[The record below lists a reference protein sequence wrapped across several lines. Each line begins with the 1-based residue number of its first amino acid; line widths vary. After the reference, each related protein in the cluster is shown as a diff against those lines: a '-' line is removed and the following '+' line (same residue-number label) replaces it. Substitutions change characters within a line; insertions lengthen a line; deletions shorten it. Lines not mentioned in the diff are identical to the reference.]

1 MLVTDDSTG
10 VNVGGNSFT
19 SSSSSNSVHYGFG
32 LSSNGT
38 LIEETVCVGGVNDG
52 RACSAYNDLCNSYES
67 WMLSAACGAGTVL
80 YESVLHFLA
89 TCSCVQGRKR
99 FQNNCCGSRVK
110 MVIESLGGLT
120 LVLLRIAW
128 VRLYAV
134 HVGLLLRQPL
144 CFGVAAR
151 VIAG

>member
-1 MLVTDDSTG
+1 MRAKLVVLYSLLT
-10 VNVGGNSFT
+10 FCF
-19 SSSSSNSVHYGFG
+19 YI
-32 LSSNGT
+32 LC
-38 LIEETVCVGGVNDG
+38 LP
-52 RACSAYNDLCNSYES
+52 AAAYNDLCNSYES

-120 LVLLRIAW
+120 LSFFV
-128 VRLYAV
+128 
-134 HVGLLLRQPL
+134 
-144 CFGVAAR
+144 CK
-151 VIAG
+151 